1 MKLLHPNRPKSIPP
15 SDRRVTMFEFL
26 AIDESTVIGGVL
38 AVMVLGFLR
47 FGNRIVEY
55 LLSRQS
61 SPIEE
66 VEATIPDQN

>member
-1 MKLLHPNRPKSIPP
+1 
-15 SDRRVTMFEFL
+15 MFEFL